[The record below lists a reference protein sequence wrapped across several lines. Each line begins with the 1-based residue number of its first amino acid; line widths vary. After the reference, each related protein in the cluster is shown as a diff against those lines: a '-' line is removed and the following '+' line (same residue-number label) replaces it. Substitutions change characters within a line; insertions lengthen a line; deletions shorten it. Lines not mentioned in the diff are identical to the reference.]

1 MDLWW
6 ESHPIPNPEVG
17 FDITQLCVSQHGIK
31 IADTDLGPVLV
42 LVLVVQSHGSP
53 SSAQPR
59 ALNQPII
66 TELQLGQERVDFRL
80 ILKEEPKTP
89 PSSES
94 WWPTTPWSQRGPTK
108 NSSPKDSM
116 VS

>member
-1 MDLWW
+1 MDLWR

-31 IADTDLGPVLV
+31 IADTDLGPILV

-80 ILKEEPKTP
+80 ILKEEPKLLQVLNLGGQ
-89 PSSES
+89 
-94 WWPTTPWSQRGPTK
+94 QRLGHNGVQRKIQP
-108 NSSPKDSM
+108 
-116 VS
+116 